1 MNGLRPS
8 PLTAS
13 RNDKNVIALNC
24 RPAPHASILNR
35 VVRRI
40 LQLAI
45 AAVLL
50 LATLTPLLELCD
62 SWDKGV
68 VPANDTELSVTAAF
82 SCVGLLVTV
91 TMLARWKPRA
101 TPAARH
107 STDPVNPRQPQFP
120 TTSEPIEP
128 TGSPPLLL
136 PLRI

>member
-1 MNGLRPS
+1 MLMTETS
-8 PLTAS
+8 S
-13 RNDKNVIALNC
+13 RQNCELALC
-24 RPAPHASILNR
+24 ASILSR

-40 LQLAI
+40 FQLAM

-50 LATLTPLLELCD
+50 LATVTPLLELCD

-68 VPANDTELSVTAAF
+68 VPANDTELTVAATF
-82 SCVGLLVTV
+82 SCVGLLATV

-101 TPAARH
+101 VRAANH
-107 STDPVNPRQPQFP
+107 SIDPLSPRQPEDP
-120 TTSEPIEP
+120 TTTEPTEP